1 MLDTKSPNS
10 ELFPPRKTAP
20 SASNPWDVWASPSR
34 SASANTKDVSASALP
49 LAVTSTPSTQK
60 KYGFQKNKR
69 SQLLTITKQLALLV
83 DTGVDISEALHVIC
97 AQLQPGPITQAWIN
111 IREDIS
117 TGKSLSAA
125 LHQQR
130 DILGAD
136 IVAGISA
143 GEASGKLSEVLLST
157 SAKLERELDLLS
169 SLRSAIAYPCVL
181 CVVAFGVVNAL
192 IWFVLP
198 QFDKVFSNMSYEPPW
213 ITKFLLEGAQTI
225 RRFYPG
231 FVIGSVAFISLLIY
245 TWKHPRFSIQRDK
258 IMSRLPIIGRSYRY
272 LATSNFLLLCGNMLR
287 NGVPLL
293 EALQLSA
300 RASYSPS
307 LRSLLEE
314 AEKEVLLG
322 NSLSYTLSKSDFLPP
337 GTSSM
342 ITMAEKSGS
351 LDRVMVT
358 TGEYFEK
365 EGGQTLQQA
374 FKLLEPI
381 LIVLMGGLVALVIA
395 SVMLPMMDANSAVK

>member
-1 MLDTKSPNS
+1 MLDTKFPKS
-10 ELFPPRKTAP
+10 ELSPPRKAA
-20 SASNPWDVWASPSR
+20 ASTTNPFDAWASPPR
-34 SASANTKDVSASALP
+34 SSSATTKDVSRNVSP
-49 LAVTSTPSTQK
+49 LAVGSTPTAK
-60 KYGFQKNKR
+60 LKHGFRKNKK

-83 DTGVDISEALHVIC
+83 DTGVDISEALNVIC
-97 AQLQPGPITQAWIN
+97 AQLPSGPITQAWIN

-198 QFDKVFSNMSYEPPW
+198 QFDKVFSNMNFEPPW
-213 ITKFLLEGAQTI
+213 ITKFLLESAQTI
-225 RRFYPG
+225 RRFYLF
-231 FVIGSVAFISLLIY
+231 FVIGSIAFISLLVY
-245 TWKHPRFSIQRDK
+245 TWKHPRFSIQRDR
-258 IMSRLPIIGRSYRY
+258 ILSCLPVVGKSYRY

-307 LRSLLEE
+307 LKRLLEE

-322 NSLSYTLSKSDFLPP
+322 NSLSYTISKSDFLPP

-342 ITMAEKSGS
+342 IMMAEKSGS

-365 EGGQTLQQA
+365 EGGQSLQQA

-395 SVMLPMMDANSAVK
+395 SVMLPMMDANSAVR